1 MYYLRLLRN
10 FFKNW
15 CSAGAIFV
23 LNVCHE
29 EKKWKEPIVDTVI
42 PMQLKK
48 PKSTTTGRIYAK
60 QLFE

>member
-23 LNVCHE
+23 LNDCHE
-29 EKKWKEPIVDTVI
+29 EKKWNEPIVDTVI

-48 PKSTTTGRIYAK
+48 TQINHKRKDLCKTT
-60 QLFE
+60 F